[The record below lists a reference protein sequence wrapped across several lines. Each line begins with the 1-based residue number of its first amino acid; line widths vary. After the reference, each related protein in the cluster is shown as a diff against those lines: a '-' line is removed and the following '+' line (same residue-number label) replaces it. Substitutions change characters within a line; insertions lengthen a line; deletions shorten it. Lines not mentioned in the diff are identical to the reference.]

1 MYEKEDAICFCNNFD
16 EADREN
22 VKFSAA
28 FTKMPAVHRYGGE
41 QRAEHASAI
50 AMWVGKPEY
59 PQTRAARKSNS
70 FLEQDS
76 TTVPKSAY
84 LRFCPLWYYSRNILL
99 EVAPYMISTS
109 GHHIPVNVII
119 PKNRQIAAP

>member
-41 QRAEHASAI
+41 QRAEHASHI
-50 AMWVGKPEY
+50 TCLFSREY
-59 PQTRAARKSNS
+59 M
-70 FLEQDS
+70 
-76 TTVPKSAY
+76 PKSLSVAPLR
-84 LRFCPLWYYSRNILL
+84 LRFLTCTL
-99 EVAPYMISTS
+99 EKTFC
-109 GHHIPVNVII
+109 VNGAVI
-119 PKNRQIAAP
+119 